1 MEELV
6 FKSTI
11 KVAQMTELSPSEQA
25 LINSA
30 IEATN
35 RSYAVYSN
43 FHVGA
48 AVLLKNGK
56 TVIGCNQEN
65 VSFGAGICAERSAI
79 FAAGAQYPDEPV
91 EMIAIAAR
99 KPDGQ
104 LQETPISPCGIC
116 RQVMIEVETRYQQ
129 AIKLLL
135 YGTKHVYVI
144 NGIKDLMPLSF
155 TDF

>member
-6 FKSTI
+6 LKSTI

-56 TVIGCNQEN
+56 TELAFVPNA
-65 VSFGAGICAERSAI
+65 VPS
-79 FAAGAQYPDEPV
+79 
-91 EMIAIAAR
+91 
-99 KPDGQ
+99 
-104 LQETPISPCGIC
+104 
-116 RQVMIEVETRYQQ
+116 
-129 AIKLLL
+129 LLL
-135 YGTKHVYVI
+135 GRNILTNLLK
-144 NGIKDLMPLSF
+144 
-155 TDF
+155 

>member
-6 FKSTI
+6 IKSTI

-65 VSFGAGICAERSAI
+65 VSFGGTHLTSAGTSRLFSGITENERIC
-79 FAAGAQYPDEPV
+79 F
-91 EMIAIAAR
+91 
-99 KPDGQ
+99 
-104 LQETPISPCGIC
+104 L
-116 RQVMIEVETRYQQ
+116 
-129 AIKLLL
+129 
-135 YGTKHVYVI
+135 
-144 NGIKDLMPLSF
+144 
-155 TDF
+155 

>member
-6 FKSTI
+6 LKSTI

-91 EMIAIAAR
+91 EMIAAAGN
-99 KPDGQ
+99 PYQ
-104 LQETPISPCGIC
+104 PLWHLQTGDDRSRNTLSTSHQATAVWHKTCLC
-116 RQVMIEVETRYQQ
+116 YQR
-129 AIKLLL
+129 
-135 YGTKHVYVI
+135 
-144 NGIKDLMPLSF
+144 N
-155 TDF
+155 